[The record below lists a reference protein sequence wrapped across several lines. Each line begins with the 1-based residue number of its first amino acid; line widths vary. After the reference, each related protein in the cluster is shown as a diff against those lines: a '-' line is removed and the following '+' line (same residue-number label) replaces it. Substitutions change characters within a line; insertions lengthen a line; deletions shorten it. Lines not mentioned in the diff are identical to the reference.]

1 MSEFM
6 QGKAI
11 KELLKSIIDSNTSI
25 PSKAKIGL
33 KTIIECEDDPE
44 KLLQKCLMYMFSYG
58 Q

>member
-25 PSKAKIGL
+25 PSKAKIEL
-33 KTIIECEDDPE
+33 KAIIECEDDPE

>member
-25 PSKAKIGL
+25 PSKAKI
-33 KTIIECEDDPE
+33 ECEDDPE

>member
-1 MSEFM
+1 M

-25 PSKAKIGL
+25 PSKAKIEL